1 MAAVLIKD
9 LNNFNLVLMTK
20 AQKTKL
26 NKLVR
31 EYVVLRDKVCLRCGK
46 SDRLH
51 ASHIYPK
58 GKFRKMQFNVDNVK
72 ALCLG
77 CHLYWW
83 HKHPIEAKEWAE
95 KTLGKARLNRLK
107 KEANSINKNKLDFK
121 ELETELK
128 NKIGEISG

>member
-1 MAAVLIKD
+1 
-9 LNNFNLVLMTK
+9 MTK

-107 KEANSINKNKLDFK
+107 KQANTINKNKLDFK
-121 ELETELK
+121 QLESELK
-128 NKIGEISG
+128 NKIGEING

>member
-1 MAAVLIKD
+1 
-9 LNNFNLVLMTK
+9 MTK
-20 AQKTKL
+20 QQKNKL

-31 EYVVLRDKVCLRCGK
+31 EYVILRDKRCLRCSK
-46 SDRLH
+46 ANNLH

-58 GKFRKMQFNVDNVK
+58 GKYRKMQFDVENVK

-95 KTLGKARLNRLK
+95 KALGKGRLNKLK
-107 KEANSINKNKLDFK
+107 KKANIINKVKLNFEALK
-121 ELETELK
+121 SELET
-128 NKIGEISG
+128 KIGELR

>member
-1 MAAVLIKD
+1 
-9 LNNFNLVLMTK
+9 MTK

-31 EYVVLRDKVCLRCGK
+31 DFVLLRDKVCLRCGK
-46 SDRLH
+46 QNNLH

-58 GKFRKMQFNVDNVK
+58 GKFRKMQFDTDNVK

-83 HKHPIEAKEWAE
+83 HKHPIEAQEWAE
-95 KTLGKARLNRLK
+95 KALGEERLERLK
-107 KEANSINKNKLDFK
+107 KQANTINKNRLDYNLLK
-121 ELETELK
+121 DELET
-128 NKIGEISG
+128 KIKDFENVS

>member
-1 MAAVLIKD
+1 
-9 LNNFNLVLMTK
+9 MTK

-128 NKIGEISG
+128 NKIGEINE

>member
-1 MAAVLIKD
+1 VLIKD

>member
-1 MAAVLIKD
+1 
-9 LNNFNLVLMTK
+9 MTK

-46 SDRLH
+46 PDRLH

-95 KTLGKARLNRLK
+95 KTLGKARLNKLK
-107 KEANSINKNKLDFK
+107 KQANSINKTPWNFK
-121 ELETELK
+121 EIEKELK
-128 NKIGEISG
+128 KKIGELSG

>member
-1 MAAVLIKD
+1 
-9 LNNFNLVLMTK
+9 MTK

-26 NKLVR
+26 HKLVR
-31 EYVVLRDKVCLRCGK
+31 ECVVLRDKVCLRCGK
-46 SDRLH
+46 ADRLH
-51 ASHIYPK
+51 ASHIYPR
-58 GKFRKMQFNVDNVK
+58 GKYPKMQFNVDNVK

-83 HKHPIEAKEWAE
+83 HKRPVEAKEWAE

-107 KEANSINKNKLDFK
+107 KQANTINKTLWDFK

-128 NKIGEISG
+128 KKIGELIG

>member
-1 MAAVLIKD
+1 
-9 LNNFNLVLMTK
+9 MTK
-20 AQKTKL
+20 TQKTKL

-31 EYVVLRDKVCLRCGK
+31 EYVLLRDKVCLRCGK
-46 SDRLH
+46 ENNLH

-58 GKFRKMQFNVDNVK
+58 GKFRKMQFDTDNVK

-95 KTLGKARLNRLK
+95 KALGEERLDRLK
-107 KEANSINKNKLDFK
+107 KQANTINKNKLDYDLLK
-121 ELETELK
+121 DELET
-128 NKIGEISG
+128 KIKDFHSCNE

>member
-1 MAAVLIKD
+1 
-9 LNNFNLVLMTK
+9 MTK

-31 EYVVLRDKVCLRCGK
+31 EFVVLRDKVCLRCGK

-95 KTLGKARLNRLK
+95 KTLGKASLIPYLCIYK
-107 KEANSINKNKLDFK
+107 SLSHLFLLFCFLIHFL
-121 ELETELK
+121 TV
-128 NKIGEISG
+128 

>member
-1 MAAVLIKD
+1 
-9 LNNFNLVLMTK
+9 MTK

-31 EYVVLRDKVCLRCGK
+31 EYVLLRDKRCLRCGK
-46 SDRLH
+46 DNNLH

-107 KEANSINKNKLDFK
+107 KEANTINKNKLDFK
-121 ELETELK
+121 QLESELK
-128 NKIGEISG
+128 SKIGELNEGTI

>member
-1 MAAVLIKD
+1 
-9 LNNFNLVLMTK
+9 MTK

-31 EYVVLRDKVCLRCGK
+31 EYVLLRDKVCLRCGK
-46 SDRLH
+46 TKNLH

-58 GKFRKMQFNVDNVK
+58 GKFRKMQFDTDNVK

-95 KTLGKARLNRLK
+95 KALGEERLERLK
-107 KEANSINKNKLDFK
+107 KQANTINKNKLDYNLLK
-121 ELETELK
+121 DELET
-128 NKIGEISG
+128 KIKDFNNINE